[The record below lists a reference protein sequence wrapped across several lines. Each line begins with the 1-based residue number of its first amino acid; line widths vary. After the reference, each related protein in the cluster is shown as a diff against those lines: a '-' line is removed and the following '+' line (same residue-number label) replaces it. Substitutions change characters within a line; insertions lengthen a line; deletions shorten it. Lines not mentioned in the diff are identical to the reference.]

1 MRKTGA
7 VLVATESFSGKE
19 TWNPMLPFGDS
30 TIALHIIT
38 TLEELNV
45 SPILIVTDSF
55 SEKLEEHLFYNT
67 VQFLKSERFEE
78 TQMAERF
85 KMGARAIAGECQ
97 RILFLPMNLPAILP
111 STYRQM
117 LMVDAKYVRAVYE
130 GTSAFPILLYCEAA
144 EQFWKQDGKGVPIT
158 HVEVKD
164 EGVVR
169 GVNTK
174 EEYEKL
180 IQWNY
185 ERGGGYPIHPLV
197 RVCLTANKVFFGPGT
212 AQLLENIEKTG
223 SIQEACVQMEMSYS
237 KGSRLIKKAERQ
249 LGFPVTERRAGGLG
263 GGGTMLTREGKRL
276 LKQYKSL
283 VEEVQKSADNLY
295 QDYFGKGIR
304 GKQ

>member
-1 MRKTGA
+1 LNRRNYQ
-7 VLVATESFSGKE
+7 KE
-19 TWNPMLPFGDS
+19 LEV
-30 TIALHIIT
+30 IIKQN
-38 TLEELNV
+38 EDRSRV
-45 SPILIVTDSF
+45 P
-55 SEKLEEHLFYNT
+55 
-67 VQFLKSERFEE
+67 R
-78 TQMAERF
+78 
-85 KMGARAIAGECQ
+85 
-97 RILFLPMNLPAILP
+97 LFLHSCCAPCSSYVLEYL
-111 STYRQM
+111 S
-117 LMVDAKYVRAVYE
+117 KYFE
-130 GTSAFPILLYCEAA
+130 
-144 EQFWKQDGKGVPIT
+144 IT
-158 HVEVKD
+158 VFYY
-164 EGVVR
+164 
-169 GVNTK
+169 NPNISPK

-283 VEEVQKSADNLY
+283 VEEVQKSANNLY

-304 GKQ
+304 A

>member
-45 SPILIVTDSF
+45 SPILIVTDSL
-55 SEKLEEHLFYNT
+55 SGELEKHLFYSS
-67 VQFLKSERFEE
+67 VQFLKNERYEE
-78 TQMAERF
+78 MDMAERF
-85 KMGARAIAGECQ
+85 QMGAKAISGECQ

-111 STYRQM
+111 ETFRQM
-117 LMVDAKYVRAVYE
+117 LMVDAKRVQTVCKGEPSY
-130 GTSAFPILLYCEAA
+130 PILLYCEAA
-144 EQFWKQDGKGVPIT
+144 EQFWKQDGNEFPVT
-158 HVEVKD
+158 YVEVED
-164 EGVVR
+164 EGVIR

-180 IQWNY
+180 IQWNF

-212 AQLLENIEKTG
+212 ARLLEHIEKTG

-249 LGFPVTERRAGGLG
+249 LGFPVTERRAGGLR
-263 GGGTMLTREGKRL
+263 GGGTVLTSEGKRL
-276 LKQYKSL
+276 LKRYQSL
-283 VEEVQKSADNLY
+283 VEEVQKSAENFY

-304 GKQ
+304 GKE